1 MRKRHAK
8 DGPVVRTCSEAGNT
22 MTIALHFGLLSTA
35 VVLDVLRSRHPAVE
49 VVITGRY
56 APQALIDAADLV
68 TEMCDV
74 KHYYTQGVLSRDGI
88 DR

>member
-1 MRKRHAK
+1 MCCAAVIR
-8 DGPVVRTCSEAGNT
+8 
-22 MTIALHFGLLSTA
+22 LLRW
-35 VVLDVLRSRHPAVE
+35 LSRGVMH
-49 VVITGRY
+49 R
-56 APQALIDAADLV
+56 QALIDAADLV

>member
-1 MRKRHAK
+1 M
-8 DGPVVRTCSEAGNT
+8 
-22 MTIALHFGLLSTA
+22 
-35 VVLDVLRSRHPAVE
+35 LDVLRSRHPAVE